1 MTEKKFFDLLKE
13 KMDGLRPPVKH
24 RSGDWAALH
33 SRLDQVMPQA
43 PDKPRRPFALPLF
56 FGAALL
62 FSNAAWVQSYLT
74 GQSKIM
80 QLEAKLSGLQ
90 NAALLPGNAPLEVR
104 IDTIWKT
111 VYLPISDLGNQDLWR
126 NETTN
131 SALVFQPRLS
141 SRNNLADIPALAFSS
156 TEALQREAT
165 SENISLPA
173 AEPSVLTATMFS
185 AEAAENLGI
194 LGDLAAKTT
203 AIPSIKTLQ
212 LSVIEQEKQKEI
224 PPVNLLSETSKKKK
238 AGTFEKDL
246 TQALRPKFFSIG
258 ANVAWLDLLSPQ
270 LMHKGGFAYG
280 LSGQIGFSPHW
291 SLTLSYKLGQLH
303 YKAHNPESILGKP
316 VLPEPSSPDHHYLEF
331 DLTGQKIRQFDVGF
345 QYSFTQIGKL
355 KPFIGMGWGGIIVQ
369 PFVMEYELQHEP
381 TDVIE
386 KGFFEVTQPTL
397 LNNIIRMG
405 AGIEVPLSGAL
416 NLKLEGFYLRQWD
429 KKNGNDPD
437 LMRIGIGLNWLITG
451 INPVKE

>member
-1 MTEKKFFDLLKE
+1 MTEKRFFDLLKE
-13 KMDGLRPPVKH
+13 KMDSLRPPVKH
-24 RSGDWAALH
+24 RSEDWVALH
-33 SRLDQVMPQA
+33 SRLDQVMPHV
-43 PDKPRRPFALPLF
+43 PDKPRRPFVLPLF
-56 FGAALL
+56 FLAVLL
-62 FSNAAWVQSYLT
+62 FSNAAWVYSHLT

-90 NAALLPGNAPLEVR
+90 NAASLPGNAPLEVR

-111 VYLPISDLGNQDLWR
+111 IYLPMNDFGNQDLWW

-131 SALVFQPRLS
+131 NALVFHLS
-141 SRNNLADIPALAFSS
+141 LTSRNILRDNPALAFSS

-165 SENISLPA
+165 SENNSLPA
-173 AEPSVLTATMFS
+173 AERSVLTATMFS

-194 LGDLAAKTT
+194 LGDSAAKTT

-212 LSVIEQEKQKEI
+212 LSVIEQGKQKEK
-224 PPVNLLSETSKKKK
+224 PPVNLLSETSKKEKS
-238 AGTFEKDL
+238 GTFEKDL
-246 TQALRPKFFSIG
+246 AQALRPKFFSIG
-258 ANVAWLDLLSPQ
+258 ANVAWLDLLSPE

-316 VLPEPSSPDHHYLEF
+316 VLPEPSSPDHHYREF
-331 DLTGQKIRQFDVGF
+331 DLTGQKIRQFDAGF

-369 PFVMEYELQHEP
+369 PFVIEYELQHEP
-381 TDVIE
+381 SGVIE
-386 KGFFEVTQPTL
+386 KGFFEITQPTW
-397 LNNIIRMG
+397 LNNTIRIG
-405 AGIEVPLSGAL
+405 AGLEVPLSGAL
-416 NLKLEGFYLRQWD
+416 NLKLEGSYLRQWD

-437 LMRIGIGLNWLITG
+437 LIGIGIGLNWLITG